1 VVPAEQILAPFP
13 EAQRRHRRVRELGAL
28 VGRLLAAG
36 TLAERVDALVALL
49 RWAMEPDRR
58 LPGAEPP
65 ELRRLHALLQVIEQP
80 AVAEPVQAQVAAVL
94 AESDGVP
101 LLAGSGL
108 PNDRGLVSET
118 TDRLFHALL
127 PAARDDRD
135 LGSLL
140 SRLLPTPRSVALVE
154 ALPEPTFARLVRAFG
169 PASTLAIGEA
179 ARDAFVLIGARVQGL
194 GLSQPIRQR
203 SRPLP
208 VPRSPFYA
216 LPRAGDRVL
225 AHLAQP
231 DCLAPALSA
240 FHEAVAGC
248 RAELTAVLA
257 HLEETGISLDVV
269 YELEVIE
276 HALRRLELLAQLL
289 GSGMT
294 DVRRA
299 VVVLARARLSDRS
312 LRDLAY
318 NNLHLLARKL
328 VERAGRTGEHYITST
343 RRQYWQMLGS
353 AAGGGVITLFTAA
366 LKLGI
371 TSMHLPLFVE
381 GLLAGS
387 NYSVSF
393 LLIQLLG
400 FTLATKQ
407 PSMTAATLA
416 GSIHQGVDRE
426 RTRELQ
432 SGLIDQAACIVRSQL
447 CAAAGNV
454 TTVVAAAVAFDELE
468 RWRTG
473 HAFLGKEK
481 AAAVLASLHPLHS
494 GTIWYAAVTGVILW
508 ASSLAGGWVENFAV
522 YRRLPQAIA
531 EHRLGRLVGRG
542 TMRWL
547 SRFFARNISGY
558 AGSVALG
565 FMLGMT
571 PPLGAFLGLPLD
583 VRHVTLSTG
592 SLALALASFDFVSA
606 PTAAAIAGIACIF
619 VVNLA
624 VSFVLALT
632 VALRARRVPR
642 RDRWA
647 LLTAIAGRFLRHP
660 GQFLFPPR

>member
-1 VVPAEQILAPFP
+1 VVPEQILAPFP
-13 EAQRRHRRVRELGAL
+13 EAQRRHRRLRELGAL
-28 VGRLLAAG
+28 VGRLIAADALAARLDG
-36 TLAERVDALVALL
+36 LVELL
-49 RWAMEPDRR
+49 RWAMQPDHR
-58 LPGAEPP
+58 LPGSEPP
-65 ELRRLHALLQVIEQP
+65 GLRRLHALLVSIEQP
-80 AVAEPVQAQVAAVL
+80 ALAPLVRGQVQAIL
-94 AESDGVP
+94 AETQGVR
-101 LLAGSGL
+101 LLAESGL

-118 TDRLFHALL
+118 TDRLFHAML
-127 PAARDDRD
+127 PAAREDRD
-135 LGSLL
+135 LAGLL
-140 SRLLPTPRSVALVE
+140 SRLFPSKAAVAYLQGLP
-154 ALPEPTFARLVRAFG
+154 PELFARLVQVTGGAGIF
-169 PASTLAIGEA
+169 AALGEA
-179 ARDAFVLIGARVQGL
+179 ARDAFVLICARVQGL
-194 GLSQPIRQR
+194 GLSQPIRER

-208 VPRSPFYA
+208 PPRSPFFA
-216 LPRAGDRVL
+216 LPRAGDQVL
-225 AHLAQP
+225 LHLGQP
-231 DCLAPALSA
+231 DCLEPALA
-240 FHEAVAGC
+240 VWRDAVAGC
-248 RAELTAVLA
+248 REELRAVLA
-257 HLEETGISLDVV
+257 TLEETGISLDVV
-269 YELEVIE
+269 YEIEVIE
-276 HALRRLELLAQLL
+276 HALRRLELLTLVLQ
-289 GSGMT
+289 SRMT
-294 DVRRA
+294 DVRQLI
-299 VVVLARARLSDRS
+299 VVLAQARLSDRS

-353 AAGGGVITLFTAA
+353 AAGGGVVTLFTAA
-366 LKLGI
+366 LKLQI
-371 TSMHLPLFVE
+371 TALHLPLFVE
-381 GLLAGS
+381 GLLAGA

-416 GSIHQGVDRE
+416 GAIHDGVGRE
-426 RTRELQ
+426 RLAE
-432 SGLIDQAACIVRSQL
+432 LIDQAACIVRSQL
-447 CAAAGNV
+447 CAALGNV
-454 TTVVAAAVAFDELE
+454 TTVAAAAVAFDNLE

-473 HAFLGKEK
+473 HAFLGREK

-508 ASSLAGGWVENFAV
+508 VSSLAGGWVENFAV
-522 YRRLPQAIA
+522 YRRIPQAIA
-531 EHRLGRLVGRG
+531 EHRLGRLLGRRL
-542 TMRWL
+542 MRWL

-619 VVNLA
+619 AVNLS
-624 VSFVLALT
+624 VSFALALT

-647 LLTAIAGRFLRHP
+647 LFSAILRRFLRRP
-660 GQFLFPPR
+660 GQFLLPPS